1 MSISLHLHD
10 SKILLMIPRENINIP
25 NALSLVRLMGV
36 PLLFI
41 FVHFESPVWFVGWF
55 IFLGLT
61 DYFDGLLA
69 RRWNQT
75 TDFGSMLDA
84 VADLAYYIS
93 AAWFLIYLFPEYLV
107 ANIPYVIFCLV
118 IFGFSMLI
126 SQLKIGKILFLHTH
140 LSRSSGVLVF
150 FGLLASFFMDTTM
163 VIRFIVFTYTVAFIE
178 VSIILWIY
186 GEVSP
191 DTRTIFELRR
201 EHDDQNTLRK

>member
-1 MSISLHLHD
+1 
-10 SKILLMIPRENINIP
+10 MIPREYVNIP
-25 NALSLVRLMGV
+25 NALSLIRLLGV

-41 FVHFESPVWFVGWF
+41 LVYFESPLWFIGWF

-84 VADLAYYIS
+84 LADVAYYIS
-93 AAWFLIYLFPEYLV
+93 AAWFLIYLFPEYLTP
-107 ANIPYVIFCLV
+107 NIPYVIFCIV

-126 SQLKIGKILFLHTH
+126 SQMKIGKILFLHTH
-140 LSRSSGVLVF
+140 LSRTSGVLVF
-150 FGLLASFFMDTTM
+150 FGVLASFFMDTTL

-186 GEVSP
+186 GEVST
-191 DTRTIFELRR
+191 DTRTIFQLRPK
-201 EHDDQNTLRK
+201 ENNKKGLLD

>member
-1 MSISLHLHD
+1 
-10 SKILLMIPRENINIP
+10 MIPREYINIP
-25 NALSLVRLMGV
+25 NALSMIRLLGV

-41 FVHFESPVWFVGWF
+41 FVHFESPLWFVCWF
-55 IFLGLT
+55 IFLGFT

-84 VADLAYYIS
+84 VADVAYYIS

-107 ANIPYVIFCLV
+107 PNIPYVVFCIV

-140 LSRSSGVLVF
+140 LSRSSGVLFF
-150 FGLLASFFMDTTM
+150 FGVLASFFMDTTL

-201 EHDDQNTLRK
+201 KQNDANNILQ